1 MTKCTLCKRELPEYS
16 ALCHECFEKRPR
28 VRVFS
33 RCGPCLRQYRHVRTN
48 RTTVTVAFRNG
59 SGYSLERAYKG
70 SVHEEPCPSC
80 EDHPR
85 TQYPDGYMD

>member
-1 MTKCTLCKRELPEYS
+1 MSKCTLCKCPLPDYS
-16 ALCHECFEKRPR
+16 QLCHECFEQLVP

-33 RCGPCLRQYRHVRTN
+33 RCGPCLTQFRRVRTN
-48 RTTVTVAFRNG
+48 RTTVTLGFKNG
-59 SGYSLERAYKG
+59 SGYSLDRAYKG

-80 EDHPR
+80 EDHPN